1 MRMITLEILRAFVN
15 GNRKTIDN
23 TTTDGHIVWLH
34 GNMIVRRDEETGI
47 VYIRTAGWN
56 TQTTRERLKAFTN
69 KSLYQKN
76 HILYLDGK
84 EWDGNWTQ
92 A

>member
-1 MRMITLEILRAFVN
+1 MRQVTVDILRAFVN
-15 GNRKTIDN
+15 RNRKKIGN
-23 TTTDGHIVWLH
+23 TFTDGHNVWLH
-34 GNMIVRRDEETGI
+34 ANIIVRRDEETGI

-56 TQTTRERLKAFTN
+56 TVTTRERLKAFTN

-84 EWDGNWTQ
+84 EWNGDWTQ

>member
-1 MRMITLEILRAFVN
+1 MRKVTATILRAFHNGRRVKVN
-15 GNRKTIDN
+15 N
-23 TTTDGHIVWLH
+23 TFTDGYWVWLH
-34 GNMIVRRDEETGI
+34 GNVIVKRENGKVFI
-47 VYIRTAGWN
+47 STAGWN
-56 TQTTRERLKAFTN
+56 TVTTRERLKAFTN

-84 EWDGNWTQ
+84 EWNGEWTE